1 LWGRRGKEFLA
12 DKTTATTASIQVD
25 RLALKSR
32 KALELSQEPDAD
44 RVVPIHLAGS
54 MTPAAA
60 MLKVR

>member
-1 LWGRRGKEFLA
+1 M
-12 DKTTATTASIQVD
+12 QVD
-25 RLALKSR
+25 RPALESR